1 MKIEK
6 KKKLDLV
13 HYNPESAMKVYQ
25 VAYNYFTLFIIPF
38 WKEKVQ
44 FLVNNSDIGIL

>member
-25 VAYNYFTLFIIPF
+25 VAYNYFTLLLFHF
-38 WKEKVQ
+38 GKRK
-44 FLVNNSDIGIL
+44 FNF